1 MLALVRPREIF
12 SLIVWRMRGSSSA
25 RSRGRLITISLCFRF
40 TELSSTLNFLP
51 AWATSARPYPVML
64 LILGAKVYARET
76 FNVQWKAAKAKRTA
90 GVEKHPGI
98 HYARV

>member
-1 MLALVRPREIF
+1 
-12 SLIVWRMRGSSSA
+12 
-25 RSRGRLITISLCFRF
+25 
-40 TELSSTLNFLP
+40 
-51 AWATSARPYPVML
+51 ML